1 MRIYNNLKDVPKN
14 EMVSLAIGNFDGV
27 HLGHLEIIKKCRKNG
42 GLCTLLTFDV
52 HPREYL
58 YPGFAP
64 RLLTLKHEKYAFLKH
79 AGVDIIIELPFSQYC
94 TIDPLKFLEILSR
107 ELRLD
112 SITIGFNFFFG
123 QNQKGNADL
132 MFWWG
137 RSAGVRINVVPPI
150 IKNGM
155 RVSSTIVREFLATG
169 EMRNAISFL
178 AYPYVVSGTVIE
190 GRRIGRTI
198 DFPTLNLGIPQ
209 KIIPPDGVYFTRT
222 VLEKDRFFSL
232 TNVGTSPTIDS
243 EERTKRIETWIAGEN
258 IDEMYGKNI
267 AVYFYKKVRDEIRFS
282 SKEKLSE
289 MINQDRFKL
298 EQFKNSNKFEELP
311 DIF

>member
-1 MRIYNNLKDVPKN
+1 MRIYHNLKDVPKN
-14 EMVSLAIGNFDGV
+14 EKISLAIGNFDGV
-27 HLGHLEIIKKCRKNG
+27 HQGHLQIIEKCRKNG
-42 GLCTLLTFDV
+42 GSCTLLTFDV

-79 AGVDIIIELPFSQYC
+79 AGVDIVIELPFSQYC
-94 TIDPLKFLEILSR
+94 SIDPIKFLGILDR
-107 ELRLD
+107 ELQLD

-137 RSAGVRINVVPPI
+137 RSTGVRINVVPPI

-169 EMRNAISFL
+169 EMWNAFSFL
-178 AYPYVVSGTVIE
+178 AYPYVISGKVIE

-198 DFPTLNLGIPQ
+198 DFPTLNLDVPP
-209 KIIPPDGVYFTRT
+209 KIIPPEGVYFTRT
-222 VLEKDRFFSL
+222 VLENETFFSL
-232 TNVGTSPTIDS
+232 TNIGANPTIDS
-243 EERTKRIETWIAGEN
+243 EEKTKRIETWIANGN
-258 IDEMYGKNI
+258 IDEMYGRNI

-289 MINQDRFKL
+289 MINHDRVQL
-298 EQFKNSNKFEELP
+298 EQFKNANKFDDLP

>member
-14 EMVSLAIGNFDGV
+14 EKISLAIGNFDGV
-27 HLGHLEIIKKCRKNG
+27 HLGHLEIIKKCKKNN

-64 RLLTLKHEKYAFLKH
+64 RLLTQKHEKYAFLKH
-79 AGVDIIIELPFSQYC
+79 IGVDIVIELPFSQYC
-94 TIDPLKFLEILSR
+94 AIDPLKFLEILNR
-107 ELRLD
+107 ELQLD

-137 RSAGVRINVVPPI
+137 RSAGVRINVVPPV
-150 IKNGM
+150 IKSGM
-155 RVSSTIVREFLATG
+155 RASSTIVREFIATG
-169 EMRNAISFL
+169 EMWNAFSFL
-178 AYPYVVSGTVIE
+178 VYPFVVSGPVAE
-190 GRRIGRTI
+190 GRRIGRTLN
-198 DFPTLNLGIPQ
+198 FPTLNLSIPA

-222 VLEKDRFFSL
+222 VIEKEPFFSL
-232 TNVGTSPTIDS
+232 TNIGTNPTIDS
-243 EERTKRIETWIAGEN
+243 DEKTRRIETWIADRK
-258 IDEMYGKNI
+258 IDEMYGRNI

-289 MINQDRFKL
+289 MINHDRYQL
-298 EQFKNSNKFEELP
+298 EQFEKTNKFDELP
-311 DIF
+311 DVF

>member
-1 MRIYNNLKDVPKN
+1 MRIYQNLKDIPKN
-14 EMVSLAIGNFDGV
+14 ERISLAIGNFDGV

-42 GLCTLLTFDV
+42 GSCTLLTFDV
-52 HPREYL
+52 HPREHL

-79 AGVDIIIELPFSQYC
+79 AGVDIVIELPFSQYC
-94 TIDPLKFLEILSR
+94 SVDPIKFLEILNK
-107 ELRLD
+107 EIQLD

-137 RSAGVRINVVPPI
+137 RSTGVRINVVPPI

-155 RVSSTIVREFLATG
+155 RISSTIVREFLATG
-169 EMRNAISFL
+169 EMGNAILFL
-178 AYPYVVSGTVIE
+178 AYPYVVSGKVTE
-190 GRRIGRTI
+190 GRKIGRTI
-198 DFPTLNLGIPQ
+198 DFPTLNLSVPE

-222 VLEKDRFFSL
+222 VIEKKPFFSL
-232 TNVGTSPTIDS
+232 TNIGTNPTIDS
-243 EERTKRIETWIAGEN
+243 DEKIRRIETWIADRK
-258 IDEMYGKNI
+258 IDEMYGRNI
-267 AVYFYKKVRDEIRFS
+267 AVYFYKKVRDEIHFS

-289 MINQDRFKL
+289 MINHDRSQL
-298 EQFKNSNKFEELP
+298 EQFEKTNKFDELP